1 MQPNYFS
8 YHPFKGL
15 NVKRDITLEW
25 IDAGSIAD
33 RQTLERARGTAGLYA
48 FVLMP
53 DQGENRPVALY
64 VGKAGGLK
72 PKQIG
77 LWAND
82 IRTRAAQHWGTGP
95 FRGLAIRLK
104 RRVNLWIMNI
114 REKIDQVGERDIERI
129 ENELIEKFKK
139 WDANNIPGNT
149 TFEGTSSRQFRVEI
163 EELGSDPLPRI
174 LLRPGR
180 SEDTRN
186 KRRRIQSKTGGQT

>member
-1 MQPNYFS
+1 MEPNDFS
-8 YHPFKGL
+8 YHPIKGL
-15 NVKRDITLEW
+15 KVKEDITLQW
-25 IDAGSIAD
+25 IDVGPIAD
-33 RQTLERARGTAGLYA
+33 KQTLERTRGAAGLYA

-53 DQGENRPVALY
+53 GHGEDRPVALY

-72 PKQIG
+72 PKKIR

-95 FRGLAIRLK
+95 FRGLAIRLNC
-104 RRVNLWIMNI
+104 RVNLWIMNI
-114 REKIDQVGERDIERI
+114 RGMIDQVGERDIERI
-129 ENELIEKFKK
+129 ENEVIEKFKK

-163 EELGSDPLPRI
+163 EELGSDPLPKI
-174 LLRPGR
+174 VLRPGR

-186 KRRRIQSKTGGQT
+186 KRRRTQEGK

>member
-8 YHPFKGL
+8 YHPIKGL
-15 NVKRDITLEW
+15 KVKRDITLEW

-48 FVLMP
+48 FVLIP
-53 DQGENRPVALY
+53 DQGEKRPVALY

-72 PKQIG
+72 PKKIRR
-77 LWAND
+77 WAND
-82 IRTRAAQHWGTGP
+82 IRTRVAQHWGTGP
-95 FRGLAIRLK
+95 FRGLAIKLNRAI
-104 RRVNLWIMNI
+104 NLWIMNI
-114 REKIDQVGERDIERI
+114 RAMIDQIGERDIERI

-149 TFEGTSSRQFRVEI
+149 TFEGTSSRQFRVKI
-163 EELGSDPLPRI
+163 EELGSDPVPRI

-180 SEDTRN
+180 SEDTRS
-186 KRRRIQSKTGGQT
+186 KRSRIQGKTRGQV